1 ALVLGVLYFLK
12 YAFDNQWIGNT
23 GRVLIG
29 GFSGLALLF
38 AGERFQTKGY
48 KLYGQTVA
56 GGGIVVLYLSIYA
69 AFNFYSLISQI
80 PAMLLMVL
88 VTAVCCSLAYRY
100 RSRTLA
106 TMGLLGGLLTPY
118 LLSTGKSNQI
128 GLLSYLLVLDIGSG
142 WLARKRR
149 WGFLN
154 LISFAGTVIL
164 FFGWAATFYQPQDV
178 WRTHI
183 FLILF
188 AAFYLALIYEWHS
201 KLGEPAATRPHLI
214 SLCAGIVIFLFFV
227 SNVVLFFDEA
237 NRFWPFVLVF
247 CALGISFSLW
257 LRASSLAQFVFLLSL
272 LVGIWPWLGGAGY
285 QETDRGITTGSLTVF
300 WLIFAIFD
308 ILRLGGR
315 REPTGSSNLVL
326 AFLNGLVYF
335 GLVYSVLHIDYD
347 GWMGLLAVG
356 VALAHLIL
364 ANAVRNLGSEDPGA
378 RSLVFIHIGVAVTLT
393 TLAIPIQLEQDWITI
408 GWGIEALVLV
418 WIGSATASVRMRQ
431 AGLAVLVLCL
441 VRLFAWT
448 ALRPLPDYVLLLN
461 RRFLAFLAVILV
473 ICLIAVLYRKT
484 AGNSHGDLGGM
495 WNPALFP
502 PAFVMIAVGIFVIA
516 VSQEAWTYYGHQQG
530 QLSLALA
537 REEMNQ
543 ADYYT
548 GHESLSDRRQLT
560 LSLVWGL
567 CSILAVVAGLVKRF
581 RPLRL
586 FGIGLFMF
594 AIVKVFCIDIWRLE
608 QLYRIIS
615 TVALGALLLGVAFL
629 YQRFKTVLINP

>member
-1 ALVLGVLYFLK
+1 MRCPGCGLINPSTAFRCSCGYSLTEARLSELEHRLANLAAQLEEVRTEISALRQAPPETEAALRLEAPAPQTPARPPVVEADRPAVSVPPPAARPLRRRPPPEWEALIGGRWLAKIGIVALVLGILYFLK

-38 AGERFQTKGY
+38 GGEHFQTKGF

-100 RSRTLA
+100 ESRTLA

-128 GLLSYLLVLDIGSG
+128 GLLSYLLVLDVGAG

-154 LISFAGTVIL
+154 PISFAGTVVL
-164 FFGWAATFYQPQDV
+164 FVAWAAAFYQPQDV

-188 AAFYLALIYEWHS
+188 AALYLGLIYDWGARVRRQTGRDLYLAWL
-201 KLGEPAATRPHLI
+201 LG
-214 SLCAGIVIFLFFV
+214 GIVLFLFFEA
-227 SNVVLFFDEA
+227 NVILFFDDSE
-237 NRFWPFVLVF
+237 RFWPFVLIF
-247 CALGISFSLW
+247 CALGVSFSLW
-257 LRASSLAQFVFLLSL
+257 LRASPLAQFVFLLSL
-272 LVGIWPWLGGAGY
+272 LVAIWPWLGGAGY
-285 QETDRGITTGSLTVF
+285 EMTDRPITTVSLTLF
-300 WLIFAIFD
+300 WLIFAIVD
-308 ILRLGGR
+308 ILRLGWR

-326 AFLNGLVYF
+326 SFLNGLVYF
-335 GLVYSVLHIDYD
+335 GLVYSVLHVDYE

-378 RSLVFIHIGVAVTLT
+378 RSLVLIHIGVAVTLT

-441 VRLFAWT
+441 IRLFAWT

-461 RRFLAFLAVILV
+461 RRFLAFLAVIAV
-473 ICLIAVLYRKT
+473 ICPR
-484 AGNSHGDLGGM
+484 GFGR
-495 WNPALFP
+495 P
-502 PAFVMIAVGIFVIA
+502 
-516 VSQEAWTYYGHQQG
+516 
-530 QLSLALA
+530 
-537 REEMNQ
+537 
-543 ADYYT
+543 
-548 GHESLSDRRQLT
+548 
-560 LSLVWGL
+560 
-567 CSILAVVAGLVKRF
+567 SI
-581 RPLRL
+581 
-586 FGIGLFMF
+586 
-594 AIVKVFCIDIWRLE
+594 D
-608 QLYRIIS
+608 
-615 TVALGALLLGVAFL
+615 
-629 YQRFKTVLINP
+629 